1 MSNIIPSSLDNSTI
15 ELQKPID
22 IPSAPITPNPM
33 LAAGVCEASEIVEKA
48 AELLRPIKYEPH
60 YTAYF
65 VTMNGR
71 DMGNEDYCKSC
82 INDAVKSARKFHKE
96 ERQKVLNKFK
106 EIAETGFWN
115 GINIKEKYSEK
126 EIDKAKRY
134 ELKEYP
140 ARASFSYEGHDPD
153 FGGGESYPKTCESC
167 GDYFDTNFEPQIE
180 EANWLLEDFDDGINL
195 SETLKWKLDVAFYNF
210 NYLKKE
216 VQKILLSIA
225 EKIVAMS

>member
-1 MSNIIPSSLDNSTI
+1 MQNSNPSSLDKSTLD
-15 ELQKPID
+15 EQKPSAN
-22 IPSAPITPNPM
+22 PSAPITPNPM
-33 LAAGVCEASEIVEKA
+33 LAAGVCEPSEIVEKA
-48 AELLRPIKYEPH
+48 AELLQPINYEPN
-60 YTAYF
+60 YIGFF
-65 VTMNGR
+65 VKLNDR

-82 INDAVKSARKFHKE
+82 INEAVKSARKFHKE

-126 EIDKAKRY
+126 EIAKAKRY

-140 ARASFSYEGHDPD
+140 ARASFTYEGHDPD
-153 FGGGESYPKTCESC
+153 FGGGETYPKTCEGC

-180 EANWLLEDFDDGINL
+180 EANWLLEDFGDGTNL
-195 SETLKWKLDVAFYNF
+195 SEILKWKLDIAFYNF
-210 NYLKKE
+210 KYLEKE

-225 EKIVAMS
+225 EKIVAVW